1 MKLLVGVFKWLL
13 LLVGGGFLAAL
24 IFGAGVVLYFLP
36 ELPDVEELK
45 EVHYQVPLRVL
56 ASDGSL
62 IAEFGE
68 KRRIPLSID
77 EIPEHLKQ
85 AVIAAEDDR
94 FYEHPG
100 VDYQGILRAVVNL
113 ATTGTRTQGGSTIT
127 MQVARNFFL
136 DRERTYTRKLREI
149 LLALK
154 IEKALSKDEILALYL
169 NRNYMGNRA
178 YGVGAAAHLYYG
190 KTVDELTLAEIAMMA
205 GLYKAPS
212 KYNPLAN
219 ADRSRLRRNYVL
231 RRMHE
236 QGYISKAE
244 MEQAQNASVTAKLHG
259 PKIDLEAHYVAEM
272 VRSYLYKE
280 YGDDLYGL
288 GLTVRTTIDPPL
300 QRAAKAALQNEI
312 LAYDRRHGY
321 RGPEGHHSLPRG
333 LESKDLDKIL
343 SGYTAYSG
351 LMPALVVAADLP
363 NATLYL
369 GKDRWVDLPFS
380 AVKWAR
386 PYIDENKR
394 GKKPRSFKDV
404 FKPGDVVRVVEK
416 DGKWEL
422 SQLPKVGGALV
433 SISPEDGRI
442 LALQGGF
449 DYFYSR
455 FNRVTQAARQPG
467 SNFKPFV
474 YSSAIAKGYTPASTF
489 NDAPVVFYDENLGRD
504 WRPENYSQK
513 FYGPTRMRVA
523 LANSRNLVSI
533 RLLRKVGIRSAIRHV
548 EKFKMTDRPYPN
560 NLSLSLGTGELT
572 PIELVSGYAVFANGG
587 YRVEPYFISSIEDVD
602 GKVIYEHKP
611 PTVCEGECE
620 GKVPAEQVI
629 SPQNAYQMVSMMR
642 DVIARGTGTRARKLK
657 RKYIGGK
664 TGTTN
669 DQRDAWFSGFT
680 RDIVTTVWMGFDEPK
695 PLGKRETGG
704 KLALPPWID
713 YMQVALEGKKDR
725 PWEKPEGMVTVKI
738 DPETGL
744 RARPENSK
752 AILETFRRQFVPEE
766 ESAVA
771 SSSGGV
777 QVPEQL
783 F

>member
-1 MKLLVGVFKWLL
+1 MRLLAGFFKWILL
-13 LLVGGGFLAAL
+13 LLGGGFLAAL
-24 IFGAGVVLYFLP
+24 IFGAGVVMYFLP
-36 ELPDVEELK
+36 ELPDVEELRQ
-45 EVHYQVPLRVL
+45 VHYQVPLRVL
-56 ASDGSL
+56 ATDGSL

-68 KRRIPLSID
+68 KRRIPLAIG

-85 AVIAAEDDR
+85 AVISAEDDR

-100 VDYQGILRAVVNL
+100 VDYQGILRAAINL

-178 YGVGAAAHLYYG
+178 YGVGAAAYLYYG
-190 KTVDELTLAEIAMMA
+190 KSVDELSLAEIAMLA

-219 ADRSRLRRNYVL
+219 AERSRLRRNYVL

-236 QGYISKAE
+236 QGYISTTE
-244 MEQAQNASVTAKLHG
+244 MEAAQQAPVTATLHG

-272 VRSYLYKE
+272 VRSYLYKQ
-280 YGDDLYGL
+280 YGDELYGL
-288 GLTVRTTIDPPL
+288 GLTVKTTIAP
-300 QRAAKAALQNEI
+300 ALQVAAEKALSGEI

-321 RGPEGHHSLPRG
+321 RGPEAHHVLPRG
-333 LESKDLDKIL
+333 LETEALDAIL
-343 SGYTAYSG
+343 AGYKAYSG
-351 LMPALVVAADLP
+351 LRPALVVSTEMP

-369 GKDRWVDLPFS
+369 GKGKWVDLPFEG
-380 AVKWAR
+380 VKWAR
-386 PYIDENKR
+386 AYVDENTR
-394 GKKPRSFKDV
+394 GKKLKSFSSV
-404 FKPGDVVRVVEK
+404 FKPGDIVRVIQKES
-416 DGKWEL
+416 KWEL

-474 YSSAIAKGYTPASTF
+474 YSSALAKGFTPASTF

-533 RLLRKVGIRSAIRHV
+533 RLLRKVGIRSAIRHI
-548 EKFKMTDRPYPN
+548 EKFEMTNRPYPK

-587 YRVEPYFISSIEDVD
+587 YRVEPYFISSIQDAT
-602 GKVIYEHKP
+602 GKTIYEHKAA
-611 PTVCEGECE
+611 TVCKGECP
-620 GKVPAEQVI
+620 GVVKAEQVI
-629 SPQNAYQMVSMMR
+629 DPRNAYQMVSMMR
-642 DVIARGTGTRARKLK
+642 DVIARGTGRRARALK
-657 RKYIGGK
+657 RSYIAGK

-669 DQRDAWFSGFT
+669 EQRDAWFSGFT
-680 RDIVTTVWMGFDEPK
+680 RDIVTTVWMGFDEPR

-704 KLALPPWID
+704 KLALPPWIE
-713 YMQVALEGKKDR
+713 YMKVALEGKKDR

-744 RARPENSK
+744 RARPGNQK
-752 AILETFRRQFVPEE
+752 AVLETFRREFVPDE

-771 SSSGGV
+771 SSTGEV